1 MIIEKLKKGVIGMSD
16 IFFWEV
22 HQLEQC
28 LAVLRH
34 CKTLDEVDYKFCEIL
49 KVKKRM
55 VDNPDNY
62 LE

>member
-1 MIIEKLKKGVIGMSD
+1 MSD

-55 VDNPDNY
+55 VDNPNNY